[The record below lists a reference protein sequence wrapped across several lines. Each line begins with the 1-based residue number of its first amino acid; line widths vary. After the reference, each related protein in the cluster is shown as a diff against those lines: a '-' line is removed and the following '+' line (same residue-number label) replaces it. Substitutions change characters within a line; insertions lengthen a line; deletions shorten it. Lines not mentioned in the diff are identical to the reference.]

1 MNTLLTLAISTLER
15 LSRFAFDASIKLD
28 AKAMKLRATRYDRMK

>member
-1 MNTLLTLAISTLER
+1 MNTLLPIAITTIER

-28 AKAMKLRATRYDRMK
+28 EKAMKLRATRYNRTK